1 MEPKNNILKSFS
13 IQDELNSKIWNISKD
28 GSKMKPEIREK
39 LLEIAYEFIKFLDV
53 DVFVENIEMTGS
65 LSNYNWSEYSD
76 VDLHLIIDFEQ
87 FPKESRKLYQEL
99 FNLKK
104 AIFND
109 GHDIKIKGY
118 DVELYAQDIEEPRR
132 ESAGVYS
139 VLYDEW
145 VKEPKKEN
153 ISIDKIT
160 IEKKA
165 KQWMDMIDTVIEN
178 SEEEDLEIV
187 TNLISKLKE
196 KLKKFRKAGLDKK
209 GEYSNENLVFKY
221 LRRNGYIGKLFDFKN
236 EIMDKKLSLKEKN
249 HFE

>member
-13 IQDELNSKIWNISKD
+13 IQDELNSKIWNISED

-53 DVFVENIEMTGS
+53 DVFVEDIEMTGS

-87 FPKESRKLYQEL
+87 FPKENRELYQKL
-99 FNLKK
+99 FTLKK
-104 AIFND
+104 ALFND
-109 GHDIKIKGY
+109 SHDIKIKNY
-118 DVELYAQDIEEPRR
+118 DVELYAQDSKEPH
-132 ESAGVYS
+132 ESTGVYS
-139 VLYDEW
+139 ILYDEW
-145 VKEPKKEN
+145 VKEPKKQD
-153 ISIDKIT
+153 ISIDKVA

-165 KQWMDMIDTVIEN
+165 KQWMDMINTVIEN
-178 SEEEDLEIV
+178 SEDEDLETAI
-187 TNLISKLKE
+187 NLIGKLKE

-221 LRRNGYIGKLFDFKN
+221 LRRNGYIEKLFDFQN

>member
-13 IQDELNSKIWNISKD
+13 IQDELNSNIWNISKD
-28 GSKMKPEIREK
+28 SSTMKPEIREK

-53 DVFVENIEMTGS
+53 DVFVEDIEMTGS

-87 FPKESRKLYQEL
+87 FPKENRELYQKL
-99 FNLKK
+99 FTLKK
-104 AIFND
+104 ALFND
-109 GHDIKIKGY
+109 SHDIKIKNY
-118 DVELYAQDIEEPRR
+118 DVELYAQDSKEPH
-132 ESAGVYS
+132 ESTGVYS
-139 VLYDEW
+139 ILYDEW
-145 VKEPKKEN
+145 VKKPKKQD
-153 ISIDKIT
+153 ISIDKVA

-165 KQWMDMIDTVIEN
+165 KQWMDMINTVIEN
-178 SEEEDLEIV
+178 SEDEDLETA
-187 TNLISKLKE
+187 TNLIGKLKE

-221 LRRNGYIGKLFDFKN
+221 LRRNGYIEKLFDFQN